1 MKSQLLYS
9 VITCSL
15 ISAGVPHLAAAR
27 LEATSSAML
36 TLTEPQGWNAGL
48 RLRRD
53 RREFQ
58 IGSSKTDKLDIDQV
72 TFRLGFAPLSF
83 INLWAEAGVV
93 RAEDIQEKAST
104 GLQWG
109 VGAYARFFE
118 MPIETSPVVGHKR
131 SIAGGLEVTY
141 TESESDFDQADFNWS
156 ELRISPLV
164 SYIQNRKGEV
174 RWFNY
179 EPEGIA
185 VHAGPVFIRNS
196 GNLEGLSV
204 REKRDF
210 GARVIFDVLW
220 ASGWVTSFDGT
231 FIGDEERQ
239 LSLGFSKNF

>member
-1 MKSQLLYS
+1 MKKHLLYF
-9 VITCSL
+9 VVVCSF
-15 ISAGVPHLAAAR
+15 ISMGFPHLSSAK

-53 RREFQ
+53 RREFK
-58 IGSSKTDKLDIDQV
+58 IGYVNDKLDIDQA

-83 INLWAEAGVV
+83 INIWAEAGVV
-93 RAEDIQEKAST
+93 RAEDIQERAST

-109 VGAYARFFE
+109 VGAYARIFE
-118 MPIETSPVVGHKR
+118 LPIDSSPVIGHKR
-131 SIAGGLEVTY
+131 SIAGGVEVTY
-141 TESESDFDQADFNWS
+141 TESESDFDEADFSWS
-156 ELRISPLV
+156 ELRVSPLV
-164 SYIQNRKGEV
+164 SYIQNRKGDV

-185 VHAGPVFIRNS
+185 VHAGPVFLRNGGKFDGLTIR
-196 GNLEGLSV
+196 E
-204 REKRDF
+204 ERDI
-210 GARVIFDVLW
+210 GARVVFDILW
-220 ASGWVTSFDGT
+220 ASGWVASFDGT